1 MTEEA
6 DRKMII
12 LMAMMLMAASAK
24 GGLEEEWLP
33 VTVNEKIPIDFKES
47 KFEVMTDFII
57 GNSAY
62 LRIIFWGKDDEQLVS
77 WGVSVGNAY
86 NSASWKFESCM
97 NSKVEI
103 PSGTLKDY
111 VQVWTIWKR
120 DGKLNVRLDGDKEI
134 VTDAFPGDRDETKC
148 SESDDMYGY
157 PDWERQW
164 NTETIAL
171 SIGSSNVNADP
182 TGYRIIPFP
191 AEEDITEPEE
201 AVKDRNKMSSETK
214 ISVHNWILV
223 STLLV
228 CLRLLRHA

>member
-6 DRKMII
+6 DSKMII

-47 KFEVMTDFII
+47 KFEVMTDYII

-86 NSASWKFESCM
+86 NSASWKFEFCM

-103 PSGTLKDY
+103 PSGTLKDP
-111 VQVWTIWKR
+111 VQVWTI
-120 DGKLNVRLDGDKEI
+120 
-134 VTDAFPGDRDETKC
+134 
-148 SESDDMYGY
+148 
-157 PDWERQW
+157 
-164 NTETIAL
+164 
-171 SIGSSNVNADP
+171 
-182 TGYRIIPFP
+182 
-191 AEEDITEPEE
+191 
-201 AVKDRNKMSSETK
+201 
-214 ISVHNWILV
+214 
-223 STLLV
+223 
-228 CLRLLRHA
+228 